1 MSQATVKDLT
11 ASTAQQGLDSLL
23 TQLPGLVSGAAT
35 QYVGLLRRGLKLAG
49 DVLPASL
56 GRSSSDCCT
65 VPTQECPPHCVA
77 EITWEACAGEV
88 QRAVINVKNTGQQAR
103 AFSFVADTVGPAKV
117 EVAPPSAQLA
127 PGQAVAVQVAVSP
140 NEGLQPGQTYTGE
153 VLIRG
158 AYEQCVKLKLHVTQP
173 QVAHVDV
180 SQGEVPQHITELK
193 WYRHYQCTEPCAA
206 PATRVPQ
213 GPIEPPPVAA
223 PGKIAG

>member
-11 ASTAQQGLDSLL
+11 GSTAQQGLDSLL

-49 DVLPASL
+49 DVLPSGLAR
-56 GRSSSDCCT
+56 GSDCCT
-65 VPTQECPPHCVA
+65 VPTQDCPPHCVA

-88 QRAVINVKNTGQQAR
+88 QRAVINVRNTGQQAR
-103 AFSFVADTVGPAKV
+103 AFSFVAGSVGPAKA

-127 PGQAVAVQVAVSP
+127 PGQTVAVQVAVPPS
-140 NEGLQPGQTYTGE
+140 EGFQPGQTYTGE

-173 QVAHVDV
+173 QVAHVDI

-193 WYRHYQCTEPCAA
+193 WYRHYQCTEPCAT
-206 PATRVPQ
+206 PATRVPPVPV
-213 GPIEPPPVAA
+213 GVPPTVA
-223 PGKIAG
+223 GKIAD